1 MSFMRRF
8 RYSEASNGNPITL
21 RWSITFLKS
30 GLLLGSNLVHLNMPV
45 SHQQCVEKLKTY
57 VVSEMSFPSTR
68 NPPMP
73 RNCSIYLYRAPALSI
88 HCIFWL
94 SSSIEYSNAH
104 VLWRT
109 SAVALSESGWYLD
122 RNSASRTQAHLQ
134 TMRD

>member
-1 MSFMRRF
+1 MILMRRL
-8 RYSEASNGNPITL
+8 RYSEASNGKPTTL
-21 RWSITFLKS
+21 RRSITFLKS
-30 GLLLGSNLVHLNMPV
+30 GLLLVSNLVHLNMPV
-45 SHQQCVEKLKTY
+45 SHQQRIEKLKSY

-88 HCIFWL
+88 HSIFWL
-94 SSSIEYSNAH
+94 SFSIEYSNAH

-109 SAVALSESGWYLD
+109 SAVAVSETGGYLD